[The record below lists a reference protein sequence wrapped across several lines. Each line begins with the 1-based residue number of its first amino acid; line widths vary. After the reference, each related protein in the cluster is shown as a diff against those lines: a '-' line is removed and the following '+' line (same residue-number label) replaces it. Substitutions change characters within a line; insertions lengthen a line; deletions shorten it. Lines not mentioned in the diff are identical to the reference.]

1 MLILN
6 YRHCDETLI
15 KMYFSKVFR
24 HGEKVPHKEFQNY
37 PNDPYRDYS
46 YYPLGSGDLTNVSK
60 KKRKILFGRII
71 NQRTY
76 IVYEIF

>member
-60 KKRKILFGRII
+60 KKKKKDTIWKNNKSTHIHCI
-71 NQRTY
+71 
-76 IVYEIF
+76 

>member
-1 MLILN
+1 M
-6 YRHCDETLI
+6 
-15 KMYFSKVFR
+15 FR

-60 KKRKILFGRII
+60 KKKKKDTIWKNNKSTHIHCI
-71 NQRTY
+71 
-76 IVYEIF
+76 